1 MSEDI
6 HERQR
11 PVVLEAINAVA
22 DRIESEQDHLTEL
35 DSAIGDA
42 DHGANLTRGFSSVR
56 EELEEIEDEPI
67 DAIVK
72 EVGTTLISN
81 VGGASGPLYGGTL
94 LTASQELTDGITA
107 ESSVAFAEA
116 YLAKVKDRGDATVG
130 DKTMVDT
137 LTPAVHT
144 YKKSIEEDELPPLT
158 ALAKAVDAAE
168 RGVEYTVPLKAMKG
182 RASFLGWRSVGH
194 QDPGATSTL
203 YILEELLA
211 VAETHLEGETA
222 VEAVAENVSETDES
236 ADDAEATDAEQR

>member
-1 MSEDI
+1 MMSEDI

-137 LTPAVHT
+137 LHSCSPH
-144 YKKSIEEDELPPLT
+144 I
-158 ALAKAVDAAE
+158 
-168 RGVEYTVPLKAMKG
+168 
-182 RASFLGWRSVGH
+182 
-194 QDPGATSTL
+194 
-203 YILEELLA
+203 
-211 VAETHLEGETA
+211 
-222 VEAVAENVSETDES
+222 
-236 ADDAEATDAEQR
+236 